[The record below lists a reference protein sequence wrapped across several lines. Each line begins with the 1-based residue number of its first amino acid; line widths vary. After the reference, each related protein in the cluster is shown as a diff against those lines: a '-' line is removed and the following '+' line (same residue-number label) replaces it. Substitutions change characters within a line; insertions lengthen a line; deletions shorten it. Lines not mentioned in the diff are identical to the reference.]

1 MKISGPGGDGYKI
14 PEPADNQGPKKAQQ
28 SQFDQK
34 IGGTDDGKSAFSA
47 KTTDGPQT
55 QELRQVLKGVVGTDE
70 KGMTEATDKIVDWV
84 LQDAFGDGLT
94 KQKGAENLR
103 TAIREQ
109 LLADP
114 NEAARLRRIIEQ
126 L

>member
-1 MKISGPGGDGYKI
+1 MKITGPGNDGFKI
-14 PEPADNQGPKKAQQ
+14 PEPADNQGPQKAKQTN
-28 SQFDQK
+28 FGEK
-34 IGGTDDGKSAFSA
+34 IGGTDEAKHAASA
-47 KTTDGPQT
+47 KSTEGPQT
-55 QELRQVLKGVVGTDE
+55 TELRNVLKGVVASDE
-70 KGMTEATDKIVDWV
+70 AGMKEATDKIVDWV
-84 LQDAFGDGLT
+84 LQDAFGDGVT

-114 NEAARLRRIIEQ
+114 NEAARLRRIVDQ